1 MKQTVN
7 GPNTFLH
14 HQGTILCVIVAHLS
28 SCGLAHNHRLLDNFT
43 DSQLSHALLLLR
55 CFPMKI
61 LLGASMYC
69 YIAAATAVGEKQHI
83 VFLYIAG
90 WTTVCTPLFTERY
103 MYLVEPFKNFSG
115 TSASNSS

>member
-43 DSQLSHALLLLR
+43 DSQLSHSLLLLR

-61 LLGASMYC
+61 LLGAMW
-69 YIAAATAVGEKQHI
+69 GKQHI
-83 VFLYIAG
+83 VFLDLHSSSLPA
-90 WTTVCTPLFTERY
+90 WTLVCTPSCTYYVHLGVIQGIEVHF
-103 MYLVEPFKNFSG
+103 
-115 TSASNSS
+115 